1 MPLPEWVKTQLKELK
16 KTQNFLKHRK
26 LNTVCETLRCPNRS
40 ICYKEPTATFM
51 ILGSVCT
58 RKCKFCNAQRGNPET
73 QDFQEPLRI
82 AQAVKELKLKY
93 VVVTS
98 PTRDD
103 LEDGGAEH
111 FVLTVREIRKI
122 NPDTQVEVLVP
133 DFQGDISSVEK
144 IINSEIA
151 VFSHNIETVPSLYG
165 YVRDGIYSRS
175 LKVLE
180 SAKKLNS
187 EMITKSGFMVGLGES
202 LSEIFQTIKDLKNA
216 GCDIITVGQY
226 LQPSK
231 KALPVV
237 EYKKMEVFE
246 KIGDFAL
253 KEGIKVVLSAPLI
266 RSSTKA
272 FEAYKA
278 VKEGKYGKL

>member
-40 ICYKEPTATFM
+40 VCYKEPTATFM
-51 ILGSVCT
+51 ILGNICT
-58 RKCKFCNAQRGNPET
+58 RKCKFCNAKRGKPEPL
-73 QDFQEPLRI
+73 DFEEPLRI
-82 AQAVKELKLKY
+82 AQAVKELSLKY

-103 LEDGGAEH
+103 IKDGGAEH
-111 FVLTVREIRKI
+111 FALTVRGIRKI
-122 NPDTQVEVLVP
+122 NPDTNVEVLVP
-133 DFQGDISSVEK
+133 DFQGDINSIEK
-144 IINSEIA
+144 VINSEIS

-165 YVRDGIYSRS
+165 YVRDGIYTRS

-180 SAKKLNS
+180 YAKKLNS
-187 EMITKSGFMVGLGES
+187 EMITKSGFMVGVGES

-237 EYKKMEVFE
+237 EYKKVEVFDE
-246 KIGDFAL
+246 IADFAL

-266 RSSTKA
+266 RSSTRA
-272 FEAYKA
+272 FEAYRA

>member
-1 MPLPEWVKTQLKELK
+1 MPLPQWVKTQLKELK

-51 ILGSVCT
+51 ILGNICT
-58 RKCKFCNAQRGNPET
+58 RRCNFCNAKRGNPEPL
-73 QDFQEPLRI
+73 DFEEPLRI
-82 AQAVKELKLKY
+82 AQAVKELSLKY

-103 LEDGGAEH
+103 VKDGGAEH
-111 FVLTVREIRKI
+111 FVFTVREIKKI
-122 NPDTQVEVLVP
+122 NPDTNVEVLVP
-133 DFQGDISSVEK
+133 DFQGNINSIDKV
-144 IINSEIA
+144 INSEIS

-165 YVRDGIYSRS
+165 YVRDGIYTQS

-180 SAKKLNS
+180 YAKKLNS
-187 EMITKSGFMVGLGES
+187 EMITKSGFMVGVGES

-231 KALPVV
+231 KALAVV
-237 EYKKMEVFE
+237 EYKKVEVFDE
-246 KIGDFAL
+246 IADFAL

-266 RSSTKA
+266 RSSTRA

>member
-1 MPLPEWVKTQLKELK
+1 MPLPQWVKTQLKELK

-51 ILGSVCT
+51 ILGNICT
-58 RKCKFCNAQRGNPET
+58 RRCKFCNAKRGNPEPL
-73 QDFQEPLRI
+73 DFEEPLRI
-82 AQAVKELKLKY
+82 AQAVKELSLKY

-103 LEDGGAEH
+103 VKDGGAEH
-111 FVLTVREIRKI
+111 FVLTVREIKKI
-122 NPDTQVEVLVP
+122 NPDTNVEVLVP
-133 DFQGDISSVEK
+133 DFQGNINSIDKV
-144 IINSEIA
+144 INSEIS

-165 YVRDGIYSRS
+165 YVRDGIYTQS

-180 SAKKLNS
+180 YAKKLNS
-187 EMITKSGFMVGLGES
+187 EMITKSGFMVGVGES

-231 KALPVV
+231 KALAVV
-237 EYKKMEVFE
+237 EYKKVEVFDE
-246 KIGDFAL
+246 IADFAL

-266 RSSTKA
+266 RSSTRA

>member
-1 MPLPEWVKTQLKELK
+1 
-16 KTQNFLKHRK
+16 
-26 LNTVCETLRCPNRS
+26 
-40 ICYKEPTATFM
+40 M
-51 ILGSVCT
+51 ILGNICT
-58 RKCKFCNAQRGNPET
+58 RRCNFCNAKRGNPEPL
-73 QDFQEPLRI
+73 DFEEPLRI
-82 AQAVKELKLKY
+82 AQAVKELSLKY

-103 LEDGGAEH
+103 IKDGGAEH
-111 FVLTVREIRKI
+111 FVLTVREIKKI
-122 NPDTQVEVLVP
+122 NPDTNVEVLVP
-133 DFQGDISSVEK
+133 DFQGNINSIDKV
-144 IINSEIA
+144 INSEIS

-165 YVRDGIYSRS
+165 YVRDGIYTQS

-180 SAKKLNS
+180 YAKKLNS
-187 EMITKSGFMVGLGES
+187 EMITKSGFMVGVGES

-231 KALPVV
+231 KALAVV
-237 EYKKMEVFE
+237 EYKKVEVFDE
-246 KIGDFAL
+246 IADFAL

-266 RSSTKA
+266 RSSTRA

-278 VKEGKYGKL
+278 VKEGKYGKLWIF